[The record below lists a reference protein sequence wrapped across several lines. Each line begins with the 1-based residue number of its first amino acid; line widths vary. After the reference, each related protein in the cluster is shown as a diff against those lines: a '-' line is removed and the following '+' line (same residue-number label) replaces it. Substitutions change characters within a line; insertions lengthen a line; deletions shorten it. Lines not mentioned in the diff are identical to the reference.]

1 MPDFEAKLEADFRE
15 PDDNFADGH
24 RSEESDFILEMLFVV
39 KWIKN
44 CNIMLLFHI
53 TKKVQGPQK

>member
-24 RSEESDFILEMLFVV
+24 RSEQSDFIS
-39 KWIKN
+39 
-44 CNIMLLFHI
+44 
-53 TKKVQGPQK
+53 